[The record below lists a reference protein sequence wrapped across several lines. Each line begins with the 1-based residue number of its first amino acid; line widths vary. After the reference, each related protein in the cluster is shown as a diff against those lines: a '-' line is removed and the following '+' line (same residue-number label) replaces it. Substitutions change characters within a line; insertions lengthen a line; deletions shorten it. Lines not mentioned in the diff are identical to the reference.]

1 MPLQSGNHGST
12 LATAATV
19 EETKMV
25 KFLVQQGVYCGS
37 DGSTLPFLEAV
48 ASGARNHCTGI
59 GENCKL

>member
-25 KFLVQQGVYCGS
+25 KFLVQQGAYINMLLQAGCLVSQGEPKRL
-37 DGSTLPFLEAV
+37 GGRTVV
-48 ASGARNHCTGI
+48 A
-59 GENCKL
+59 

>member
-25 KFLVQQGVYCGS
+25 KFLVQQGAYINMLLQAGRSVSQDEPKRLG
-37 DGSTLPFLEAV
+37 GRTVV
-48 ASGARNHCTGI
+48 A
-59 GENCKL
+59 